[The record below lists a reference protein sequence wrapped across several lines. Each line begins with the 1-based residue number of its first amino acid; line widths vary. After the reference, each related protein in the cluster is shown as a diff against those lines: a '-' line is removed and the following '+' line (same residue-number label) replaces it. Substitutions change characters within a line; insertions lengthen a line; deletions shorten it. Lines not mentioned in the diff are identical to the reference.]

1 MRSPNKL
8 GIRFT
13 RRAIQLGI
21 PASTLRELMMLYSE
35 EYLVPPMAFEQMLE
49 VLE

>member
-8 GIRFT
+8 GLKFT
-13 RRAIQLGI
+13 RRARQLGI
-21 PASTLRELMMLYSE
+21 PASTLRELIMLYSE
-35 EYLVPPMAFEQMLE
+35 EYLMPPRTFEQILE